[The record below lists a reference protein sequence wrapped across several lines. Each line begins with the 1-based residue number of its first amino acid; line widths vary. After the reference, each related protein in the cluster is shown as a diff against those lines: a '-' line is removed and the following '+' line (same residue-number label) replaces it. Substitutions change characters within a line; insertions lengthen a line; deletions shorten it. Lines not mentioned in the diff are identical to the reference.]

1 MKPVKCESCKKF
13 FDADKY
19 SNCPHCNVGGVDT
32 NFFPNSKA
40 KEEKQDL
47 PVSEAN
53 EGKGGKF
60 FSRLSTGRT
69 AISKSGNET
78 NDNASVSQTGTG
90 ITTPSESKEV
100 SDIPRSISPDFEDI
114 YSDSTITA
122 ESIENN
128 SEPSASSTVSIYE
141 AVKNATAVQS
151 TADQKTIAFYN
162 FSNDIEPVVGWLV
175 CTKGVYRGASFN
187 LKTGRN
193 NIGRA
198 LTMDVALAQEK
209 SVSRERH
216 ASIMFEPHQKK
227 FFVQSGEGNGLTYVN
242 KELLMMFKELQ
253 PYDVISLG
261 ACELMF
267 VPLCGENFD
276 WED

>member
-19 SNCPHCNVGGVDT
+19 DNCPHCKDGSAAT
-32 NFFPNSKA
+32 FFSNPKDE
-40 KEEKQDL
+40 KDKQDL
-47 PVSEAN
+47 PVSESN
-53 EGKGGKF
+53 ERKSGNF
-60 FSRLSTGRT
+60 FSRLSTGRMAT
-69 AISKSGNET
+69 SKPENEL
-78 NDNASVSQTGTG
+78 NNNADIAGTE
-90 ITTPSESKEV
+90 TTTSSESKA
-100 SDIPRSISPDFEDI
+100 PRSISRDFEDI
-114 YSDSTITA
+114 YSDSTVAAENVKNNPEPPAHPTA
-122 ESIENN
+122 SI
-128 SEPSASSTVSIYE
+128 SE
-141 AVKNATAVQS
+141 AVKNANAVQN
-151 TADQKTIAFYN
+151 TVDQKTIAFYN

-175 CTKGVYRGASFN
+175 CTKGEYRGASFN

-253 PYDVISLG
+253 PYDIISLG

-276 WED
+276 WAD